1 MEQNHDAKKAALAKR
16 ISKFGLLALC
26 ITCAAIVLETVLL
39 VLRAISNTR
48 WMLSHQNTEP
58 DDILDYLIMAGNQ
71 HFWSNQ
77 FPSALL
83 LIAMLMLSVILFC
96 RIRRDGTP
104 FRFENIRLL
113 RISALLMGVRALMDP
128 VERTVIDLLQYSV
141 LSLRSFF
148 SLLFRS
154 NTSFWLCLLLL
165 LCSEVMYFGAV
176 LQKQSD
182 ETL

>member
-1 MEQNHDAKKAALAKR
+1 MEKNHDAKKAALAKR

-71 HFWSNQ
+71 HFWSNE
-77 FPSALL
+77 FPRGLL
-83 LIAMLMLSVILFC
+83 LIAMLVLSVILFC